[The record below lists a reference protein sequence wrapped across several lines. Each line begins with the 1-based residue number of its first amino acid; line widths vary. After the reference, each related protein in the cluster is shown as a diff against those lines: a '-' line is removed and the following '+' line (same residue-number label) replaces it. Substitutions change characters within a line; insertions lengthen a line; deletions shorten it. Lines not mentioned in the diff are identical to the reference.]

1 MSATESP
8 RQRSTAF
15 TGAWRRAAFVGALA
29 TATLL
34 AGCGLNP
41 FGGDDSKE
49 AQLRAAEA
57 RWRER
62 GFASYRY
69 VSQVS
74 CFCGSV
80 GFADVTVL
88 NGAVTSVVRRSD
100 GVSEPVRNRQSIDS
114 LFAFIRREI
123 DRQPERLRVAYD
135 PTLGYPLEIYWGTP
149 ENDGGGF
156 VGSTEVQGL
165 R

>member
-1 MSATESP
+1 MMGTRGRFGVWRRRVIGGAL
-8 RQRSTAF
+8 
-15 TGAWRRAAFVGALA
+15 TGAAL
-29 TATLL
+29 LG
-34 AGCGLNP
+34 GCGLNP
-41 FGGDDSKE
+41 YDNNDDLD
-49 AQLRAAEA
+49 AAWRAAQA

-62 GFASYRY
+62 GFVSYRY

-88 NGAVTSVVRRSD
+88 NGAVVSVVRRSD
-100 GVSEPVRNRQSIDS
+100 GVSEPVQNRQSIDS

-123 DRQPERLRVAYD
+123 ERQPERLRVRYD
-135 PTLGYPLEIYWGTP
+135 ATLGYPVEISWGTP

-156 VGSTEVQGL
+156 VGAREVQGL